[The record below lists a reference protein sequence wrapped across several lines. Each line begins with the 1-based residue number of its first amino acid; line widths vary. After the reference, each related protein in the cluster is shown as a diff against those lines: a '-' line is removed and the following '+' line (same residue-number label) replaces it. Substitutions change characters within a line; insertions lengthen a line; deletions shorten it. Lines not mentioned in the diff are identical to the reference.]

1 LEEIVSSVYESVV
14 EVVSSRFGIE
24 RARVLPEASFDDL
37 GLDSLS
43 QIELATALQRR
54 LGVVFTD
61 EEIIEISD
69 VSDVVAKLQEKG
81 FQP

>member
-1 LEEIVSSVYESVV
+1 MGSVFDSVV
-14 EVVSSRFGIE
+14 EVVSGRFGIDP
-24 RARVLPEASFDDL
+24 AQVLPEASFDDL

-61 EEIIEISD
+61 EEIIEISV
-69 VSDVVAKLQEKG
+69 VSDIVAKLQEKG

>member
-1 LEEIVSSVYESVV
+1 VGSIYESVV
-14 EVVSSRFGIE
+14 EVVSSRFGIDKAE
-24 RARVLPEASFDDL
+24 VIPEASFDDL

-69 VSDVVAKLQEKG
+69 VSDVVTKLQEKG